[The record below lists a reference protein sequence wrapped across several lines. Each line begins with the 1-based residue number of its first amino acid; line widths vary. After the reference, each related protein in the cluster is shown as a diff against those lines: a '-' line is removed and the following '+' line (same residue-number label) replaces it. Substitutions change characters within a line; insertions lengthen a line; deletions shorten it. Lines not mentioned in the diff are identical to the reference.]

1 MRHLKSGRKLGRT
14 TAHRKAL
21 FRNMVTALIRRER
34 IRTTLA
40 KAKELRSHVEKTITL
55 GKKGTLHAKRL
66 ARKVVTEKDAF
77 LKLFG
82 PLSERYAQR
91 NGGYTRII
99 KIGNRRGDDAPM
111 AFIEL
116 VDREGEAPAPKEKAA
131 KKAAPKKDTPK
142 KADKKA
148 EAKPEKDKK
157 AAKKTE
163 TKKKPVEAK
172 KEDKKKTETKKVATK
187 KPAKAAAKKAA
198 PKKKKSGDKK

>member
-1 MRHLKSGRKLGRT
+1 
-14 TAHRKAL
+14 
-21 FRNMVTALIRRER
+21 MVTALIRRER

-66 ARKVVTEKDAF
+66 ARKVVIEKDAF

-99 KIGNRRGDDAPM
+99 KIGNRLGDDAPM

-116 VDREGEAPAPKEKAA
+116 VDREGEAPAPKEKAG
-131 KKAAPKKDTPK
+131 KKAAPKKDT
-142 KADKKA
+142 AKKA

-163 TKKKPVEAK
+163 IKKKPVEAK
-172 KEDKKKTETKKVATK
+172 KEDKKKTETKKAADTK
-187 KPAKAAAKKAA
+187 KAAAKKAA
-198 PKKKKSGDKK
+198 PKNKKSGGKK

>member
-66 ARKVVTEKDAF
+66 ARKVVTEKDVF

-99 KIGNRRGDDAPM
+99 KIGNRLGDDAPM

-116 VDREGEAPAPKEKAA
+116 VDREGEAPEPKPKAG
-131 KKAAPKKDTPK
+131 KKAAPKKDT
-142 KADKKA
+142 AEKKA
-148 EAKPEKDKK
+148 EAKPEKE
-157 AAKKTE
+157 KKTE

-172 KEDKKKTETKKVATK
+172 KEDKKVEAKISTSTK
-187 KPAKAAAKKAA
+187 KAAAKTAAEKAA
-198 PKKKKSGDKK
+198 PKKKQSGDDKK

>member
-66 ARKVVTEKDAF
+66 ARKVVTEKDVF

-82 PLSERYAQR
+82 SLSERYAQR

-99 KIGNRRGDDAPM
+99 KIGNRLGDDAPM

-116 VDREGEAPAPKEKAA
+116 VDREGEAPARKEKAA
-131 KKAAPKKDTPK
+131 KKAAPKKDTAK
-142 KADKKA
+142 KVDKKA
-148 EAKPEKDKK
+148 KAKPEKEKK
-157 AAKKTE
+157 EAKKTE

-172 KEDKKKTETKKVATK
+172 KEDKKITETKKAAAK
-187 KPAKAAAKKAA
+187 NPAKAAHKKAA
-198 PKKKKSGDKK
+198 PKKKKSDDKK